1 MANLFLIWPSVL
13 PSVRF
18 FNISIPL
25 PSVFSFTLCWGP
37 KFCNPQ
43 LCEARPAWLI
53 FNSTHTLVD
62 FQPPPHV
69 FASLNAKGCS
79 ILKCWGARDGET
91 FPHRGFFPDP
101 SIGKFQT
108 PYFYTYPLPLQGIY
122 FSDPRP
128 HGIYLPP
135 LLTCLWFYRD
145 ISTKPYNFNGTSLIP
160 NDVEFTKSNC
170 LLYFYVF
177 LTFLMQN
184 CIWDDMTSLFRI
196 MRWL

>member
-91 FPHRGFFPDP
+91 FYFILFFGSLPPWDLFTPSANMPLLITNHPKPSVTHQFHRG
-101 SIGKFQT
+101 K
-108 PYFYTYPLPLQGIY
+108 
-122 FSDPRP
+122 SD
-128 HGIYLPP
+128 H
-135 LLTCLWFYRD
+135 LWLIRSWWRAP
-145 ISTKPYNFNGTSLIP
+145 IRNRSCSL
-160 NDVEFTKSNC
+160 
-170 LLYFYVF
+170 
-177 LTFLMQN
+177 
-184 CIWDDMTSLFRI
+184 
-196 MRWL
+196 